1 MADTVDPR
9 RPLEGAETARTYGNE
24 TAGDFGDAGDVG
36 DDAGGDGETVVE
48 AHDRF
53 PGSHSRYQRVSED
66 VRRGAERARA
76 EFQRGTERAR
86 EELHRGS
93 ERAREGY
100 RHVAESARV
109 GYDRVRTDA
118 GRLSGEVSVFV
129 REKPAQAVLI
139 AAGVGFLLGML
150 MRRRDDDYEE

>member
-9 RPLEGAETARTYGNE
+9 GPLEGAETARTYGND
-24 TAGDFGDAGDVG
+24 TADDFGDAAADGDS
-36 DDAGGDGETVVE
+36 DGETVVE
-48 AHDRF
+48 AQDRF
-53 PGSHSRYQRVSED
+53 QGSQSRYQRVSED

-76 EFQRGTERAR
+76 EFQRGSERAR
-86 EELHRGS
+86 EEFQRGS
-93 ERAREGY
+93 VRAREGY

-118 GRLSGEVSVFV
+118 GRLGGEVSVFV